1 VSDTVVRD
9 LVAAPDAACR
19 RAVTTT
25 LRRFGSGALRFAR
38 SAGIRVQVLAEG
50 ERYRDLSPALRRLGI
65 DVDAWPAPPA
75 GLFVVEER
83 RVYLRSLGAMTVAH
97 EFGHA
102 LDCAL
107 GGGTYRSA
115 VDPAIRRA
123 YSRARAFVTPY
134 AASGIDEY
142 FAEAMRAHIGAN
154 DPVSPWPE
162 ATRERLRAVDP
173 EMAKIIGQLFRL
185 ELSLDFARDDSGNFA
200 RDDSGNFARDDSS
213 RRFHDHQED
222 DREGDDAEDDADD
235 ASARR

>member
-1 VSDTVVRD
+1 M
-9 LVAAPDAACR
+9 
-19 RAVTTT
+19 
-25 LRRFGSGALRFAR
+25 RRFGSGALRFAR
-38 SAGIRVQVLAEG
+38 GAGIRVSVLAEG

-65 DVDAWPAPPA
+65 DVDTWPAPPA

-83 RVYLRSLGAMTVAH
+83 RVYLRALGAMTVAH

-123 YSRARAFVTPY
+123 YSRATGFVTPY

-142 FAEAMRAHIGAN
+142 FAEAIRAHIGAN
-154 DPVSPWPE
+154 DPMSPWPE

-173 EMAKIIGQLFRL
+173 EMARIVSKLFRS
-185 ELSLDFARDDSGNFA
+185 ELSLDTLTAQSTRFARDDKERATSV
-200 RDDSGNFARDDSS
+200 
-213 RRFHDHQED
+213 
-222 DREGDDAEDDADD
+222 
-235 ASARR
+235 